1 MNMAVEYIPATYT
14 TNLDQ
19 MLARGA
25 KPGQGGHLEGNAG
38 EVKRAQARLNCY
50 SALATEIANT
60 FGMDRADS
68 LLRGAVRRLGCYRG
82 NEIRREVESRGLPLD
97 VQHLLDY
104 WDTPREYSDLETVRQ
119 SHTREPHYA
128 EAEIPNCPHHDQ
140 MNRLC
145 PQRLALLMCE
155 EDHRAVA
162 KEFNPAIE
170 VWYPALLTRGQAK
183 CVFRFSMPREAA
195 QKADHQAQHLCEAAK
210 QAGQPLVGERQPTK
224 ADSATAYRALA
235 RINII
240 FYHYLVDELL
250 RTVGQEQTEDI
261 LRRAMRKW
269 GAWRGRMMRE
279 DHQKR
284 GWPLNI
290 QSLITYSDDPSAGDA
305 WMAENVILTPC
316 EHTKDVTASA
326 YTTMFDKLGTGRFA
340 LPMFEEALPAQA
352 EAYNPAIRVTIPKL
366 MERGDSISRFCYEMA
381 A

>member
-1 MNMAVEYIPATYT
+1 METEYISATYS
-14 TNLDQ
+14 NILDQ
-19 MLARGA
+19 MLDRRAQ
-25 KPGQGGHLEGNAG
+25 PGQGGHLEGNAA
-38 EVKRAQARLNCY
+38 EVKRALARLNCY
-50 SALATEIANT
+50 SFLASEVADV
-60 FGMDRADS
+60 FDVDRTDS
-68 LLRGAVRRLGCYRG
+68 LLREAVRRLGRYRG
-82 NEIRREVESRGLPLD
+82 NEIRREVEGRGLPLD

-104 WDTPREYSDLETVRQ
+104 WDTPREYSDLKSVRET
-119 SHTREPHYA
+119 HARESHYA
-128 EAEIPNCPHHDQ
+128 AVDIPACPHHDQ
-140 MNRLC
+140 MKQLC
-145 PQRLALLMCE
+145 PQRLAALMCE

-195 QKADHQAQHLCEAAK
+195 QKAAHQAQQLCEAARK
-210 QAGQPLVGERQPTK
+210 AGQPLVGERQPTK

-235 RINII
+235 RINVI

-250 RTVGQEQTEDI
+250 RKVGQEQTEDI
-261 LRRAMRKW
+261 LGRAMRKW

-290 QSLITYSDDPSAGDA
+290 QSFITYSDDPSAGDA
-305 WMAENVILTPC
+305 WMAENAILSPS

-326 YTTMFDKLGTGRFA
+326 YTTMFDNLGTGRFA
-340 LPMFEEALPAQA
+340 LPMFEEVLPAQA